1 MSPVRND
8 SMSLTS
14 RRYRPIVLLFVLV
27 SCVGCDQATKKYAI
41 ANFKGEPPI
50 SYLGDTLRIQYAEN
64 PGAFLSLMAEMSPE
78 VRFWVLTVANSAV
91 MVIVAVYFLW
101 SRDLDRLSLL
111 ALALIVAG
119 GVGNLIDRIM
129 WDGVVI
135 DFLNM
140 GIGRVRT
147 GVFNVADMAIT
158 AGFFL
163 LLPGLFRGESASGPQ
178 SPPAAAEATP

>member
-1 MSPVRND
+1 
-8 SMSLTS
+8 MSLTC
-14 RRYRPIVLLFVLV
+14 RRYRPLVLLVVLV

-41 ANFKGEPPI
+41 EHFKGEPPA
-50 SYLGDTLRIQYAEN
+50 SYLGDTFRIQYAEN
-64 PGAFLSLMAEMSPE
+64 KGAFLSLLAEMSPS
-78 VRFWVLTVANSAV
+78 VRFWVLTVANSLV
-91 MVIVAVYFLW
+91 MVIVAGYFLAA
-101 SRDLDRLSLL
+101 RDLDRLSLL

-140 GIGRVRT
+140 GIGRLRT

-163 LLPGLFRGESASGPQ
+163 LMPGLFRGESAPGGKTH
-178 SPPAAAEATP
+178 PAPSEATA